1 MGFGP
6 WRVSKWLDNG
16 PFWDPK
22 GVKSGSK
29 MRFSQSGRGRFGI
42 LKQVFLARFEPLL
55 TWFGPWKVPKCLE
68 NEPFWDPKGI
78 TIGSKP
84 HSSKSD
90 PQPFGML
97 KQVFL
102 AHLGPV
108 VTRFGP
114 WKVPKRLAS
123 GPFWDQMGAQSG
135 SKRRFSKLILDHL
148 GHSNKCF

>member
-22 GVKSGSK
+22 GVNAGSK
-29 MRFSQSGRGRFGI
+29 MRFSQSDRGRFGI

-68 NEPFWDPKGI
+68 NGPFWDPKGV

-84 HSSKSD
+84 HFSKSD

-97 KQVFL
+97 KQV
-102 AHLGPV
+102 G
-108 VTRFGP
+108 T
-114 WKVPKRLAS
+114 KK
-123 GPFWDQMGAQSG
+123 G
-135 SKRRFSKLILDHL
+135 SKVGHKCVVQKVLLDHL
-148 GHSNKCF
+148 ACSNKCF